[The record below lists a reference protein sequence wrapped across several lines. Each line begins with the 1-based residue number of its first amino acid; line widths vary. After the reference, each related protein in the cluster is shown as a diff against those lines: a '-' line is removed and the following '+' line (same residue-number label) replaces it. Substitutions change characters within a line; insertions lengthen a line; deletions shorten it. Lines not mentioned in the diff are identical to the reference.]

1 MKSMCGRTIAFA
13 MTLIGGLSLAVQP
26 GWSLP
31 ACPLD
36 PVTNAAKSHKLFL
49 YFPLVDDPTFPNY
62 SPGVSPAQ
70 TFDVGDL
77 HPGIGTTNQLR
88 NRIYDV
94 VTDDY
99 CEFNVDV
106 EQTTTNPEAMASPPA

>member
-1 MKSMCGRTIAFA
+1 MKSMRARTIALA
-13 MTLIGGLSLAVQP
+13 MTLAGGLSLAAQP

-62 SPGVSPAQ
+62 GAGVSPAK
-70 TFDVGDL
+70 TFDVADL
-77 HPGIGTTNQLR
+77 DPGIGTTSQLR
-88 NRIYDV
+88 NPIFDV

-99 CEFNVDV
+99 CEF
-106 EQTTTNPEAMASPPA
+106 